1 MIRAMLGVVLLS
13 TLAVAGCAAYGEEP
27 STGGGCEDI
36 LAPSEIRALGTAC
49 DGERIV
55 VRGLL
60 RVGPEMR
67 GLWDSLEDIERANYR
82 AACITVYNPH
92 GAAMD
97 GPIRWVEVS
106 GRFHASRPDRL
117 FILGACSDAILEIEA
132 LRELPRRGE

>member
-1 MIRAMLGVVLLS
+1 MIGRAMLGVVLLA
-13 TLAVAGCAAYGEEP
+13 TLAVAGCAAYGEEL
-27 STGGGCEDI
+27 STGEGCKDV
-36 LAPSEIRALGTAC
+36 LVPSELRALGTAC

-67 GLWDSLEDIERANYR
+67 GLWDSLEDIDRANYR

-97 GPIRWVEVS
+97 GPIRLVEVS
-106 GRFHASRPDRL
+106 GRFHASRPARL

-132 LRELPRRGE
+132 VRDLPQ